1 MTGRW
6 LGILTFTCPLTPRTP
21 LCQGGHKTSL
31 SLAGAESF
39 VLPHLHHELVD
50 GRIPG
55 EWDEAVRI
63 DPTKMRHILLILNSN
78 QTLMYGGQI
87 QVIRRVLGKPIL
99 F

>member
-1 MTGRW
+1 
-6 LGILTFTCPLTPRTP
+6 
-21 LCQGGHKTSL
+21 
-31 SLAGAESF
+31 LAGAESF
-39 VLPHLHHELVD
+39 VFPHLHHELAD

-63 DPTKMRHILLILNSN
+63 DPTKMRQLLLILNSN